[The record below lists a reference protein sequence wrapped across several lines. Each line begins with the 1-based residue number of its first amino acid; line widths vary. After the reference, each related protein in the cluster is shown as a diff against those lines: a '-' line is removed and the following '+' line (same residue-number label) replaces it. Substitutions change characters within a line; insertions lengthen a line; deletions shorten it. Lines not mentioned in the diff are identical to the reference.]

1 MKVIVWDNDDTR
13 IGLLCEL
20 AHERIEEEI
29 RSEQNPRSSYIE
41 ENQDGTKYTENGQYI
56 FDTHYDYY
64 EGILSKYAISTNS
77 SQFSDHE
84 RI

>member
-1 MKVIVWDNDDTR
+1 MKVIVWDREDTR
-13 IGLLCEL
+13 ISLLCEL

-41 ENQDGTKYTENGQYI
+41 ENQDGTTKYTENGQYI

-64 EGILSKYAISTNS
+64 EGILSKYT
-77 SQFSDHE
+77 HE